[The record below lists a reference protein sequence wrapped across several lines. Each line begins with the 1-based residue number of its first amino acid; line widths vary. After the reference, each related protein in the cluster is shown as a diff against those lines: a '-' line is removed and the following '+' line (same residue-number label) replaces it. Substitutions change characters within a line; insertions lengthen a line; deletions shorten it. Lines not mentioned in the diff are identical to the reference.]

1 MVDLL
6 PEGHRDVIA
15 IELTKQLRRARGWVT
30 LGLVAAVALL
40 LTVVIGA
47 TRGSLPERIGDW
59 GSVTTDTSGLAVPL
73 VAINAMM
80 LFLLPLAVAI
90 SAGESVAGDASWG
103 SLRYLLMRPVKR
115 ARVLTA
121 KAVVALGFSVANVL
135 AAVTVSLLA
144 GVIAFGWQPLTVVD
158 LQHSTP
164 LHIAA
169 ATFGAPRA
177 LALVLVTTGFVLCS
191 MASTFAFALF
201 VSTLTDR
208 AFSAVAAGVGLGL
221 VSRALDNIP
230 GLHSLSPWLPVTD
243 SGTSAWTGLFTSPA
257 QSGPIAHALIVQLA
271 YGAAFLV
278 AAWAW
283 FTRSDMLH

>member
-1 MVDLL
+1 VDLL
-6 PEGHRDVIA
+6 PQGRDDVIA
-15 IELTKQLRRARGWVT
+15 VELTKQLTRARGWVT
-30 LGLVAAVALL
+30 LGVVAGVALL
-40 LTVVIGA
+40 LAIVIGA

-59 GSVTTDTSGLAVPL
+59 GSVTTDSSGFALPL
-73 VAINAMM
+73 IAINAMT
-80 LFLLPLAVAI
+80 LFLLPLAVAV

-103 SLRYLLMRPVKR
+103 SLRYLLIRPVKR
-115 ARVLTA
+115 ARVLSA
-121 KAVVALGFSVANVL
+121 KAVVAAGFSVANVL
-135 AAVTVSLLA
+135 VAVVVSFAAGL
-144 GVIAFGWQPLTVVD
+144 IAFGWHPLTVID

-169 ATFGAPRA
+169 ATFAGPK
-177 LALVLVTTGFVLCS
+177 ALVLVLGTTGFVLCS

-243 SGTSAWTGLFTSPA
+243 AGTSAWTGLFTSPV
-257 QSGPIAHALIVQLA
+257 QSGAITHALVVQVA
-271 YGAAFLV
+271 YAAVFLC